1 MDVPDLVKRS
11 STTAYKS
18 QSRNKDWHHYYLCTK
33 PRCRRFRVDWAHDQ
47 IKKLLDKISFTAEMV
62 KVYKSQ
68 LETLIDRDDVSR
80 KSEIKK
86 TKLEIETCIT
96 RQLNL
101 QNSFLDGDI
110 TYSDFNE
117 MKSRIESEL
126 SQKQIKLDRLK
137 STKSPFK
144 EYLSKTLP
152 MIENLSQYWDKA
164 DGKTKKKILG
174 CIFKEKFEDF
184 NFERCNH
191 IFTPEIE
198 SIMLASKVLRKNKN
212 KKEVKNDLL
221 SKMAPP
227 AGLEPATL

>member
-1 MDVPDLVKRS
+1 M
-11 STTAYKS
+11 
-18 QSRNKDWHHYYLCTK
+18 
-33 PRCRRFRVDWAHDQ
+33 DWAQDQ

-68 LETLIDRDDVSR
+68 LESLIDRDDVAR

-86 TKLEIETCIT
+86 TKL
-96 RQLNL
+96 
-101 QNSFLDGDI
+101 
-110 TYSDFNE
+110 
-117 MKSRIESEL
+117 
-126 SQKQIKLDRLK
+126 DRLK
-137 STKSPFK
+137 PTKSPFK
-144 EYLSKTLP
+144 EYLSKTLR
-152 MIENLSQYWDKA
+152 MIESLSQYWDKA

-198 SIMLASKVLRKNKN
+198 SIMLASKVLQKNKN

-221 SKMAPP
+221 SMMAPP
-227 AGLEPATL
+227 VIQSCSTRITFNSLIDQNQPRRVSY

>member
-1 MDVPDLVKRS
+1 M
-11 STTAYKS
+11 
-18 QSRNKDWHHYYLCTK
+18 
-33 PRCRRFRVDWAHDQ
+33 DWAHDQ
-47 IKKLLDKISFTAEMV
+47 IKMLLDKISFTARMV

-68 LETLIDRDDVSR
+68 LESLIDRDDVAR

-86 TKLEIETCIT
+86 T
-96 RQLNL
+96 
-101 QNSFLDGDI
+101 
-110 TYSDFNE
+110 
-117 MKSRIESEL
+117 
-126 SQKQIKLDRLK
+126 KLDRLK

-191 IFTPEIE
+191 IN
-198 SIMLASKVLRKNKN
+198 L
-212 KKEVKNDLL
+212 
-221 SKMAPP
+221 
-227 AGLEPATL
+227 

>member
-1 MDVPDLVKRS
+1 M
-11 STTAYKS
+11 
-18 QSRNKDWHHYYLCTK
+18 
-33 PRCRRFRVDWAHDQ
+33 DWAQDQ

-68 LETLIDRDDVSR
+68 LESLIDRDDVAR

-86 TKLEIETCIT
+86 TKL
-96 RQLNL
+96 
-101 QNSFLDGDI
+101 
-110 TYSDFNE
+110 
-117 MKSRIESEL
+117 
-126 SQKQIKLDRLK
+126 DRLK
-137 STKSPFK
+137 PTKSPFK
-144 EYLSKTLP
+144 EYLSKTLR
-152 MIENLSQYWDKA
+152 MIESLSQYWDKA

-198 SIMLASKVLRKNKN
+198 SIMLASKVLQKNKN

-221 SKMAPP
+221 SMMAPP
-227 AGLEPATL
+227 IDKSCSKSVPFNELCSY